1 MKGEAESKSK
11 VPLKSKE
18 DLNNLTKPSQPQPN
32 FKSGGSL
39 PSLEI
44 GKENKSKPV
53 VKFQDEVED
62 EYDDEFGS
70 DFDANELLDMTDY
83 KNKRGIPTPA

>member
-1 MKGEAESKSK
+1 MKGEAESKPK
-11 VPLKSKE
+11 VPLKLKE
-18 DLNNLTKPSQPQPN
+18 DLNNLTKPSQPSST

-53 VKFQDEVED
+53 VKF
-62 EYDDEFGS
+62 
-70 DFDANELLDMTDY
+70 
-83 KNKRGIPTPA
+83 